1 MGFQQVCVLGSTGSI
16 GVSTLDVIARHPERM
31 KVYALSA
38 YSRMEE
44 LAAQAM
50 ACAPKVVVVP
60 DIAARERFTSAWSSS
75 ASCAMPEIRVGA
87 KALEQTVAD
96 TEVTTVMA
104 AIIGAAGMPAALAA
118 AQAGKR
124 ILLANKEALVAAG
137 SLFIEAAKRG
147 GAELLPIDSEHSA
160 VFQCLDQSQKSVP
173 GTPLA
178 KDVRRLIITASGGP
192 FRQTPVADLKHVT
205 PEQAC
210 AHPNWSMGRKISV
223 DSATMLNKG
232 LELIEAYWLFSVPVD
247 KMDVVIHPQSV
258 IHSMVEYIDGS
269 VMAQLGQPDMRTAIA
284 YGLGFPER
292 IESGVGL
299 LDLAAMGRLD
309 FETPDVDRFPCLRL
323 AFEALR
329 SGQAACVSLNAAN
342 EIAVERFLN
351 RQIGYTQI
359 PRIIE
364 QTLERLAPHNNAQLN
379 SLEAI
384 LALDQDAR
392 RLAADFCH

>member
-1 MGFQQVCVLGSTGSI
+1 MSFQQVCVLGSTGSI
-16 GVSTLDVIARHPERM
+16 GVSTLDVIARHSDRM
-31 KVYALSA
+31 AVYALSA
-38 YSRMEE
+38 YSRMQK
-44 LAAQAM
+44 LAEQAM

-60 DIAARERFTSAWSSS
+60 DSAARERFVQAWSSS
-75 ASCAMPEIRVGA
+75 APCAMPEVRVGA
-87 KALEQTVAD
+87 KALEETVAD
-96 TEVTTVMA
+96 TQVTTVMA

-118 AQAGKR
+118 ARAGKR

-137 SLFIEAAKRG
+137 SLFIEVAKQG

-160 VFQCLDQSQKSVP
+160 IFQCLDQHHKSVP
-173 GTPLA
+173 GNPLA
-178 KDVRRLIITASGGP
+178 NDVRRLIITASGGP
-192 FRQTPVADLKHVT
+192 FRQTPLLELPQVS

-232 LELIEAYWLFSVPVD
+232 LEVIEAYWLFSVPIE
-247 KMDVVIHPQSV
+247 KIDVVVHPQSV

-292 IESGVGL
+292 IDSGVGL
-299 LDLAAMGRLD
+299 LDLASMGRLD
-309 FETPDVDRFPCLRL
+309 FEAPDLQRFPCLRL

-351 RQIGYTQI
+351 RQISYTQI
-359 PRIIE
+359 PQIIE
-364 QTLERLAPHNNAQLN
+364 HTLDRLQRCSDAALN
-379 SLEAI
+379 SLDAI

-392 RLAADFCH
+392 RVAADFCR